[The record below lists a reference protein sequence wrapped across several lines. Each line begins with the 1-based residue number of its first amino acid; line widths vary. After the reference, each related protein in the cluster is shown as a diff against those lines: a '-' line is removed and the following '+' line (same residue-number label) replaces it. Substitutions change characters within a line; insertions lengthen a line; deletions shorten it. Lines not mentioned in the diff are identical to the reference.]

1 MALVL
6 AEKKCIFSKIPQ
18 KCSVFNETQ
27 ELSFFRRGDFN
38 RAVVFSIFT
47 FVCLLSWPQA
57 FFCKTQLSSIF
68 STAVASEMTAHWF
81 PNFFSGHFQ
90 LNQAICGPKL
100 TEKGILGAIWRDSLW
115 LPISLS
121 LKSFLPL
128 SRQTNDKFGN
138 NLKIF
143 KAPPHYLGKKL
154 VEFDLDLL
162 EITQNWQK
170 RRDFTSS
177 FFFPFFLSFFH
188 SHIPI

>member
-68 STAVASEMTAHWF
+68 FTAVASEMTAH
-81 PNFFSGHFQ
+81 
-90 LNQAICGPKL
+90 
-100 TEKGILGAIWRDSLW
+100 
-115 LPISLS
+115 
-121 LKSFLPL
+121 
-128 SRQTNDKFGN
+128 
-138 NLKIF
+138 
-143 KAPPHYLGKKL
+143 
-154 VEFDLDLL
+154 
-162 EITQNWQK
+162 
-170 RRDFTSS
+170 
-177 FFFPFFLSFFH
+177 
-188 SHIPI
+188 